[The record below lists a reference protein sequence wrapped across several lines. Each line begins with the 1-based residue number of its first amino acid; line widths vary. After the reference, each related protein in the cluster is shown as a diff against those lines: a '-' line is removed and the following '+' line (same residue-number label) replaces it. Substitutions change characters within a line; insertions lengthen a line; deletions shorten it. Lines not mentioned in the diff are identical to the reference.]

1 MIQIAYSAHAKM
13 RMCQRGIRKADVDL
27 VLGCASEIDEN
38 VYFLSRKDVDREIR
52 RRKQEIQAFERLRN
66 QKVVVDGDDGDTVV
80 TCYQSRW
87 KDQKRTLRR
96 GREYR

>member
-1 MIQIAYSAHAKM
+1 MTPAAYSTHAEM

-27 VLGCASEIDEN
+27 VLRCATEIDEN

-52 RRKQEIQAFERLRN
+52 HRKQEIQAFERLRN
-66 QKVVVDGDDGDTVV
+66 QKVVVDGDTVV
-80 TCYQSRW
+80 TCYQSRR